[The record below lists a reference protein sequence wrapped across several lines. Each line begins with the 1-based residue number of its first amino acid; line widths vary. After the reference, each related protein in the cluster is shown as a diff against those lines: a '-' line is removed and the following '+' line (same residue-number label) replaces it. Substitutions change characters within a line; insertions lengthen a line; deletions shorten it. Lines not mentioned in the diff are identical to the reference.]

1 MILAASLLY
10 WSVISASSVLFSTA
24 STIISVPFG
33 RTPAG
38 ASALISIVSFLR
50 FTIQLTSRAASS
62 AGALPL
68 LSDVPSVNMFSPDE
82 KSTSLEP
89 RSSDSLYVSSEL
101 SSDSKFTSVSKSSPV
116 SSDVPT
122 AAESSSTS
130 TMSTMSS
137 KELA

>member
-1 MILAASLLY
+1 M
-10 WSVISASSVLFSTA
+10 LFSTA
-24 STIISVPFG
+24 LTIICVPFG

-38 ASALISIVSFLR
+38 ASALTSIVSFLS
-50 FTIQLTSRAASS
+50 FTIQLTGCAASS
-62 AGALPL
+62 VGVL

-82 KSTSLEP
+82 KSASLEP
-89 RSSDSLYVSSEL
+89 KSSDSLYVSAEPS
-101 SSDSKFTSVSKSSPV
+101 SDSDSKFTSVPRSSPV
-116 SSDVPT
+116 SSDVSA